1 MRWLLLALLLACS
14 DDSAPETREPVA
26 PVEAAEPEEAPEAPE
41 APEEPQEPADD
52 ECVHVVFDPE
62 PPLRIRA
69 EFGGRGEALGT
80 LANGTPIRVLET
92 RGGWARIDRGWVY
105 RRNIYD
111 TCASPPAVP
120 VLPLGETS
128 FAIVQAWSDA
138 SASSEASLPT
148 APMEQAAMRM
158 SRAAL
163 RASEAIDVTL
173 ITKRG
178 ACVRRVRER
187 TTLIGRCPDWTTQTE
202 ALVVESCPELI
213 GDHADHLTTPLMVAV
228 FGAHPAAVLE
238 DWPREEVEATEAI
251 LRQVRRHPDDETS
264 SHVRFEGG
272 RWSWI
277 YSAEEH
283 WIFRDGRLIGEVDMT
298 ANEPMRV
305 VERGAFLVGVGS
317 AGFHGYGFYM
327 FPREPLPNQTRSLS
341 FAAFTCG
348 AF

>member
-1 MRWLLLALLLACS
+1 MRWLLSALLLACS
-14 DDSAPETREPVA
+14 DDSAPDETPQAEA
-26 PVEAAEPEEAPEAPE
+26 PVEAEEESPETPEAPEAPE
-41 APEEPQEPADD
+41 APPAD

-69 EFGGRGEALGT
+69 EHGGRGEALGT

-92 RGGWARIDRGWVY
+92 RGGWARIERGWVY

-128 FAIVQAWSDA
+128 FALVEAWRDA
-138 SASSEASLPT
+138 SAESAASLPT

-158 SRAAL
+158 SRTAL
-163 RASEAIDVTL
+163 RATDPIDVTL

-187 TTLIGRCPDWTTQTE
+187 TTLIGRCPEYATQTE
-202 ALVVESCPELI
+202 ALVVQSCPELI
-213 GDHADHLTTPLMVAV
+213 GDDADHLTTPLMVAV

-238 DWPREEVEATEAI
+238 DWPREEVEATDAI
-251 LRQVRRHPDDETS
+251 LRQVSRGPDDETS

-272 RWSWI
+272 RWSWF

-283 WIFRDGRLIGEVDMT
+283 WIFRDGRLVGEVDMT

-305 VERGAFLVGVGS
+305 VERGAFLVGVGR

-327 FPREPLPNQTRSLS
+327 FPREPLPNQTRELG